1 MNQQLKMANIIFILA
16 FTELPGVLRN
26 GADGTGGLTEILIA
40 VPIVIGRITHEN
52 NQFRGYQCLAVFVH
66 ASRDEWDDGET
77 GINR

>member
-1 MNQQLKMANIIFILA
+1 MEPM
-16 FTELPGVLRN
+16 ER
-26 GADGTGGLTEILIA
+26 GGLTEILIA